1 MSLIPT
7 HRPVIGEDLDALRE
21 QLGLSTMDGC
31 WLYGMSMNK
40 WTKTVKKEARE
51 VVENA
56 SLALL
61 ARELSS
67 NPALCPVP
75 RMPTANEILE
85 LIKAH
90 QPSVDKKRLA
100 IMFGCEAS
108 SGYRWITIGSKIS
121 PVLSRLFL
129 VFRTILQASLKRSD
143 SQALSTLADWDRMV
157 ALEAMQRGVS
167 DVFSSGRWTV
177 KDQSQ
182 IQRPILGQ
190 DLDELREEL
199 GLSTMDACWLYGMS
213 MTKWSKVINKEGR
226 KPVPNTSLALLV
238 RALRAHPQAC
248 PVPRMVGANEV
259 FEQVKSVERMAAG
272 GHKPLVIDKKRL
284 AIMFGCEASSGYRW
298 ITIGSKISPV
308 LARLFTVF
316 KERHCEALIK
326 ARSDAAR
333 GRKNKSFDTADNAM
347 LNEWDRM
354 VLSEAEVRG
363 IVHIFSIGRWVPYEM
378 LTDKDKAEAARE
390 EGVVRGQA
398 ASVNEQAKDRAEVV

>member
-40 WTKTVKKEARE
+40 WTKAVKKEARDP
-51 VVENA
+51 VENI

-61 ARELSS
+61 ARELCA
-67 NPALCPVP
+67 NPELCPVP
-75 RMPTANEILE
+75 KMPDAAEIHQIITALQPRM
-85 LIKAH
+85 
-90 QPSVDKKRLA
+90 DKKRLA

-129 VFRTILQASLKRSD
+129 IFKTIHLAAAKRSD
-143 SQALSTLADWDRMV
+143 SQAMSMLADWDRMV
-157 ALEAMQRGVS
+157 ENEANQRGVIN
-167 DVFSSGRWTV
+167 VFSTGRWTV
-177 KDQSQ
+177 PAGAE
-182 IQRPILGQ
+182 IRRPILGQ

-199 GLSTMDACWLYGMS
+199 GLSTMDACWLFGMS

-238 RALRAHPQAC
+238 RALRNHPEAC
-248 PVPRMVGANEV
+248 PVPKMASAVDVHKQIELTHRMD
-259 FEQVKSVERMAAG
+259 G
-272 GHKPLVIDKKRL
+272 GRELIVDKKRL

-316 KERHCEALIK
+316 KERHSESMSK
-326 ARSDAAR
+326 ARADALR
-333 GRKNKSFDTADNAM
+333 QSKSTSGRIRSSSAADVAM
-347 LNEWDRM
+347 LDEWDAM
-354 VLSEAEVRG
+354 VAEEARVRG
-363 IVHIFSIGRWVPYEM
+363 ISNIFSIGRWVPQHLLE
-378 LTDKDKAEAARE
+378 KASQ
-390 EGVVRGQA
+390 GVDANGR
-398 ASVNEQAKDRAEVV
+398 K